1 MYFPETYTISQAY
14 GFFDNLEAV
23 NPPVPLP
30 QVKSWD
36 LVGPI
41 ETLTIFDLSEAEELD
56 YDCTDTGDGFRME
69 FLPIQI
75 QELYLQNLKFSL
87 TALSR
92 PDVHLMPN
100 LTTLVLSSVEIEA
113 PLYRYISFPQVRRL
127 CLQAVYFYDP
137 EEDKTQNDWFYRK
150 HLPLSDALPF
160 RNIPE
165 LECIYLSWMRVD
177 GKFANRI
184 QYCPKLQEF
193 DMEACAPDEFI
204 PSFTKSLAEKDAFP
218 SLRRLK
224 LDYSLEDLVKKE
236 FSSYCA
242 IQRPEMIVSYAD

>member
-1 MYFPETYTISQAY
+1 MHFPVAHATSQA
-14 GFFDNLEAV
+14 GGLFDNLEAV
-23 NPPVPLP
+23 NPPIPLP

-36 LVGPI
+36 LISPI

-56 YDCTDTGDGFRME
+56 YDCTGTGDGFRMG
-69 FLPIQI
+69 FLPIQTK
-75 QELYLQNLKFSL
+75 ELYLRNLEFSL
-87 TALSR
+87 TAQSR
-92 PDVHLMPN
+92 SEVHLMPN
-100 LTTLVLSSVEIEA
+100 LTTLMLSWVKIEA
-113 PLYRYISFPQVRRL
+113 PLYRYISLPQVRRL
-127 CLQAVYFYDP
+127 CLQAVSFYDP
-137 EEDKTQNDWFYRK
+137 EDDNMRGDWLYRK
-150 HLPLSDALPF
+150 RLPLSDALVF

-165 LECIYLSWMRVD
+165 LECLYLSWMRVD

-193 DMEACAPDEFI
+193 EMEACAPDEFI

-224 LDYSLEDLVKKE
+224 LDYSLEGLVKKE